1 MGRAVAA
8 RPLETKKQ
16 MSKELPALVLSAAM
30 GAFAAC
36 GPPVSGDPEV
46 DSERIGDVLAEV
58 ESLRRFDSDGE
69 VVKTEGDWVVARLW
83 CGRDSTGATISGSV
97 VARRLDAD
105 TDLAYIRNLAREEG
119 LDEIETDI
127 LLERLR
133 SAREARNAEAH
144 EEEASR

>member
-1 MGRAVAA
+1 
-8 RPLETKKQ
+8 
-16 MSKELPALVLSAAM
+16 M

-58 ESLRRFDSDGE
+58 ESLRRFDSDGK
-69 VVKTEGDWVVARLW
+69 VVKTEGDGIVARLW
-83 CGRDSTGATISGSV
+83 CGRDSTGAIFYGSES
-97 VARRLDAD
+97 ARRLDAD
-105 TDLAYIRNLAREEG
+105 TDHAYIRSLARDNG

>member
-1 MGRAVAA
+1 MQ
-8 RPLETKKQ
+8 EQ
-16 MSKELPALVLSAAM
+16 MSKKLPPLVLSAAM

-58 ESLRRFDSDGE
+58 ESFRRFGSDGK
-69 VVKTEGDWVVARLW
+69 VVKTEGDWIVARVW
-83 CGRDSTGATISGSV
+83 NGRDSTGARIGGFEQ
-97 VARRLDAD
+97 ARRLDAD
-105 TDLAYIRNLAREEG
+105 TDHAYIRSLARDSG

-133 SAREARNAEAH
+133 SARDARNAEAH